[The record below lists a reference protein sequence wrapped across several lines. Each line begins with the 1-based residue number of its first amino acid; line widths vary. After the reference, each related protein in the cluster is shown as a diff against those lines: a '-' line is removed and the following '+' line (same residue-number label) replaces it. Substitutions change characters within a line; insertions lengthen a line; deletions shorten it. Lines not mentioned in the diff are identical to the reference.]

1 MWQTVPSLGSEGAIL
16 RRKPLFDL
24 SLIGRLLSALLKS
37 TEIVGCRQVQMA
49 SGTSKE
55 LTGQI

>member
-1 MWQTVPSLGSEGAIL
+1 MANGAIIRL
-16 RRKPLFDL
+16 GRSDLTPKATVRSL